1 MAAAQ
6 LAIAYDGSPSAAT
19 AVRTA
24 AALFAGARAKIVTVP
39 APLPHGV
46 QGASRFLMSVPSGTL
61 ERRAHRDL
69 RADHRGGAA
78 RSPPRESSTR
88 PD

>member
-24 AALFAGARAKIVTVP
+24 AALFPGARAKIWPVP

-46 QGASRFLMSVPSGTL
+46 QGASRF
-61 ERRAHRDL
+61 
-69 RADHRGGAA
+69 
-78 RSPPRESSTR
+78 
-88 PD
+88 